1 MKHFYIAAFIIIVF
15 CISGCDAS
23 FGKIA
28 NIGSSAHVT
37 CYSGGKVIYDGYST
51 GKVASEEN
59 SDGYFF
65 KDKKTRQF
73 VEVSGNC
80 IIRYE

>member
-1 MKHFYIAAFIIIVF
+1 MKVLFAIFVAVCLSA
-15 CISGCDAS
+15 CDAS
-23 FGKIA
+23 IGKLT

-37 CYSGGKVIYDGYST
+37 CYSGGEVIYDGYST
-51 GKVASEEN
+51 GKVASEEH

-65 KDKKTRQF
+65 KDKKTKQF